1 MMLRRSLFGLLIACS
16 VTSASLAMATEFFG
30 PTAYLSV
37 DDTPPGFALGPTF
50 VEDFEDRQID
60 PRMSVSNSSIQLP
73 GGITDSV
80 DADDGAIDGSGNGGT
95 SLFGSSI
102 RVDFTPPLPRYAG
115 MVWTDGAPSAV
126 TFEAFG
132 PTGTSLGTVGPVSLG
147 DGSISGTTAEDR
159 FFGARDAGGIS
170 AIRFSSAAVMEI
182 DHVQFE
188 TPVEP
193 AILSTVDDGNLG
205 VLIGDPGAGLPAAAQ
220 QTFALPVGAAPH
232 GISFRGGQEVLFA
245 DLLQAKLYRSSLATP
260 ASVSTL
266 SLSGR
271 TSANG
276 SLAVD
281 PNGRYALSIGQSAAG
296 NPEAVVVDFGV
307 VPPSVSPI
315 TPSLRILSFVTAAID
330 FAPDRR
336 AFVCHTTGVSVLSP
350 PYTSVDFTMPFP
362 SIVQSPSMCR
372 LTRDGSRL
380 FVTRVLS
387 ESVATVNAVRTTTAP
402 YSASSSFVEMPTPG
416 DVQGLGPMAVSAD
429 GQALIVGQ
437 QFLFPPLFAGTRARA
452 FLLRAPF
459 NGSTV
464 YQEIALPPE
473 LVGANCTDA
482 GAPEQCPGFEHIEV
496 SARGDLA
503 ILTGNSAVS
512 TAGAADRVPAVFLV
526 NPFSDA
532 LRSAVAV
539 PIGNSP
545 GEAGRGAG
553 GVRFQ
558 SDRIF
563 IDGFGF

>member
-1 MMLRRSLFGLLIACS
+1 
-16 VTSASLAMATEFFG
+16 
-30 PTAYLSV
+30 
-37 DDTPPGFALGPTF
+37 
-50 VEDFEDRQID
+50 
-60 PRMSVSNSSIQLP
+60 
-73 GGITDSV
+73 
-80 DADDGAIDGSGNGGT
+80 
-95 SLFGSSI
+95 
-102 RVDFTPPLPRYAG
+102 
-115 MVWTDGAPSAV
+115 
-126 TFEAFG
+126 
-132 PTGTSLGTVGPVSLG
+132 
-147 DGSISGTTAEDR
+147 
-159 FFGARDAGGIS
+159 
-170 AIRFSSAAVMEI
+170 MEI

-188 TPVEP
+188 AAVEP

-205 VLIGDPGAGLPAAAQ
+205 VLIGNPGAGLPAAAQ

-232 GISFRGGQEVLFA
+232 GISFLGGRDVLFA
-245 DLLQAKLYRSSLATP
+245 DLLQPKLYRSSVAAPAT
-260 ASVSTL
+260 VSTL

-281 PNGRYALSIGQSAAG
+281 PNGRYALSIGQSTAG

-307 VPPSVSPI
+307 VPPSVSAI

-336 AFVCHTTGVSVLSP
+336 AFVCHTNGVSVLSP

-362 SIVQSPSMCR
+362 SVVQSPSMCR

-437 QFLFPPLFAGTRARA
+437 QFLFPPAFAGTRARA
-452 FLLRAPF
+452 FLLRSPF
-459 NGSTV
+459 DGSTV
-464 YQEIALPPE
+464 YQEIALLAE
-473 LVGANCTDA
+473 LVGTNCSDA
-482 GAPEQCPGFEHIEV
+482 GAPVQCPGFEHIEV

-526 NPFSDA
+526 NPFNDA
-532 LRSAVAV
+532 LRSEVAV

-558 SDRIF
+558 PDRIF